1 MALVTLHQPTDMT
14 AQPTPGTGDTID
26 AVASA
31 NGEIDMFNSNQS
43 AEIWL
48 LGNFMFSA
56 DGFAVVGTVTDAF
69 IDTLDI
75 FNAPNYEISGLN
87 FNFTESNYNTLLSN
101 GDQFDLVAA
110 MLSGADTIT
119 GSAGADTL
127 LGFGGNDRLDG
138 GKGAD
143 HMEGGPGNDTYI
155 VDNPGDVVDESVPG
169 SSGVDTVLSSI
180 RFNLSD
186 TVHAMGSIENL
197 TLTGAA
203 AINGTGNNLANTI
216 IGNSAANVIT
226 GLGGRDIMTGGGG
239 ADTFVFKA
247 LTDSVVGANRD
258 VIKDFTPGSDH
269 IDLSAIDANTQ
280 VAGNQDF
287 TFIGKAPFSH
297 HAGELQYA
305 VVGANTIVSGDVN
318 GDAKADFQILLVGH
332 PALTASDFIL

>member
-14 AQPTPGTGDTID
+14 AQPTSGTGDTIE
-26 AVASA
+26 AASGP
-31 NGEIDMFNSNQS
+31 NGEIDFFDSGPF

-48 LGNFMFSA
+48 LGNITLLPDSSA
-56 DGFAVVGTVTDAF
+56 VGTITDAF
-69 IDTLDI
+69 VDTLDI
-75 FNAPNYEISGLN
+75 FTAPNYEISGLN
-87 FNFTESNYNTLLSN
+87 FNFTESLYNNVLFN
-101 GDQFDLVAA
+101 GDQYDVVAA
-110 MLSGADTIT
+110 MLSGADIIN

-127 LGFGGNDRLDG
+127 LGFAGNDRLNG

-143 HMEGGPGNDTYI
+143 HMEGGAGNDTYI
-155 VDNPGDVVDESVPG
+155 VDNPGDVVDESVAG

-180 RFNLSD
+180 RFSLSD
-186 TVHAMGSIENL
+186 TAHAMGSIENL
-197 TLTGAA
+197 TLTGTA

-239 ADTFVFKA
+239 SDTFVFKA
-247 LTDSVVGANRD
+247 LTDSVVGANRE